1 MPPSD
6 PIPDESSIEYRPV
19 RPGEIDQALR
29 LVLSGRLGPPGD
41 EQVAEFLTVSRQRG
55 LKLSETMVAA
65 GRDRLWWAL
74 LPAMS
79 PGRTALLLSPSF
91 MPGGAASQ
99 HAQALTAATCGM
111 LAGRGVRLTQLLLDP
126 TEKSL
131 TGMYESCGFSPL
143 AELIYL
149 HRAVRRGEQTDP
161 PAGVQLLHY
170 QPDLHAEFREALG
183 ASYQGSLDCPA
194 LTGRR
199 DLDDVLAGHRGG
211 GDFDPTWWTLVRKA
225 GQPAGLLLI
234 NAPRG
239 GVSAELVYLGLAPW
253 ARGCGLGDLL
263 MRRAIDITG
272 RAQLAEL
279 MLAVDT
285 RNAPALA
292 LYYRFGMRRMTSRLA
307 LMRDLTPGAP
317 AFAAPSLA
325 PP

>member
-1 MPPSD
+1 
-6 PIPDESSIEYRPV
+6 
-19 RPGEIDQALR
+19 
-29 LVLSGRLGPPGD
+29 
-41 EQVAEFLTVSRQRG
+41 VAEFLVVSRQRG
-55 LKLSETMVAA
+55 LKAAETMVAA
-65 GRDRLWWAL
+65 SDGRLWWAL
-74 LPAMS
+74 LPAIS

-91 MPGGAASQ
+91 MPSEPARQ

-126 TEKSL
+126 AEKAL
-131 TGMYESCGFSPL
+131 AGMYESCGFSTL

-149 HRAVRRGEQTDP
+149 HRAVRRGEQSDV
-161 PAGVQLLHY
+161 PADVQLLHY
-170 QPDLHAEFREALG
+170 QPDLHADFREALEG
-183 ASYQGSLDCPA
+183 SYQGSLDCPA

-199 DLDDVLAGHRGG
+199 DLDDVLIGHRGG
-211 GDFDPTWWTLVRKA
+211 GEFDPTWWTLVRKA
-225 GQPAGLLLI
+225 GRPAGLLLI

-263 MRRAIDITG
+263 MRRAIDTAA

-317 AFAAPSLA
+317 PFPA
-325 PP
+325 PPLGPS